1 MTITPIRI
9 EVVMERIAYVRQM
22 IDLIRRLPLSS
33 HEEFAMDARNVASGE
48 SYLRRA
54 LEALFDLGRHI
65 LAKGFAKAPA
75 EYKEIA
81 ATLTSEGIITED
93 AGKKMKEMAGYRDRM
108 VHFYNEIGPD
118 ELFHILRDNLSDI
131 DELSDAF
138 VGWLRKHPDK
148 LDNNI

>member
-1 MTITPIRI
+1 MTITPIRS
-9 EVVMERIAYVRQM
+9 EVVTEKIAYVRQM

-33 HEEFAMDARNVASGE
+33 YEEFLMDARNTASGE

-93 AGKKMKEMAGYRDRM
+93 AGKKMKEMAGYRNRM
-108 VHFYNEIGPD
+108 VHFYNEVEPD
-118 ELFHILRDNLSDI
+118 ELFHILRDNLSDL
-131 DELSDAF
+131 DKLSDVF
-138 VGWLRKHPDK
+138 VQWLRENPDK
-148 LDNNI
+148 LDSNI